1 MESPHHINKAKGRG
15 PSQAAT
21 GCGVGPPSLPGA
33 GDDPYP
39 SLSDYHDYEPQ
50 LEFDDTEVA
59 CATNAGTD
67 PELEAELDLA
77 LDGTMSD
84 GAIGTM
90 DGTIE
95 ENFEEA
101 LGPLSLGLELGDDL
115 ERKARLS
122 TAADFRDVAQH
133 GIVDVVGDDSYGRKV
148 IVVSA
153 CRLPS
158 NKELNHAKLLSYLM
172 FTLNQYVEQDYSL
185 VYFHY
190 GLNSKNKPPL
200 SWLWQAYRA
209 FDRKYKK
216 NLKALYLV
224 HPTNF
229 IRVVYNVFRPAI
241 SVKFGKKIMYVNYLH
256 ELKEYLPM
264 DQITIPEPVLEHDR
278 TLMTKPSRPVATPTA
293 SAQFHTP
300 LETQQFGVS
309 LQFIKDNNGGDP
321 VPPVLRQCV
330 EFLSHPDALETEGLF
345 RRSANV
351 RLVHQLQSQFNHGET
366 VQLTEPHLA
375 AVLIK
380 SFLRELEE
388 PLMTFDLYDEIVQVQ
403 AMPKSERGTLVKS
416 LVLEKLPEDNYT
428 VLKFIIHFLAKVMDR
443 SDLNKM
449 TSANLAVVFG
459 PNLIWHQNRQMS
471 LSAIGPINTFTDYLL
486 QNHHQLFIL

>member
-1 MESPHHINKAKGRG
+1 MESLAKTSKAKPKVAQPGSGSG
-15 PSQAAT
+15 P
-21 GCGVGPPSLPGA
+21 VSLSGG

-67 PELEAELDLA
+67 AELEAELDLA
-77 LDGTMSD
+77 LALDTTVS
-84 GAIGTM
+84 

-95 ENFEEA
+95 ENFEAE
-101 LGPLSLGLELGDDL
+101 LGPLSLGLDLNDDL
-115 ERKARLS
+115 YRKARLS
-122 TAADFRDVAQH
+122 TEADYRDVAQH
-133 GIVDVVGDDSYGRKV
+133 GIVDVVGDDTYGRKV

-158 NKELNHAKLLSYLM
+158 NKVLNHTKLLSYLM

-229 IRVVYNVFRPAI
+229 IRVVYNLFRPAI
-241 SVKFGKKIMYVNYLH
+241 SVKFGKKILYVNYLH
-256 ELKEYLPM
+256 ELRNHLPM

-278 TLMTKPSRPVATPTA
+278 TLVSKPLRLPTTP
-293 SAQFHTP
+293 SVQFHTP
-300 LETQQFGVS
+300 LETQQFGVA
-309 LQFIKDNNGGDP
+309 LQFIKEHNGGDP
-321 VPPVLRQCV
+321 IAPVVRQCV
-330 EFLSHPDALETEGLF
+330 EFLSQPDLLETEGLF

-351 RLVHQLQSQFNHGET
+351 RLINQLQSQFNHAET
-366 VQLTEPHLA
+366 VQLTDAHVA

-388 PLMTFDLYDEIVQVQ
+388 PLMTFDLHDEIVQVQ
-403 AMPKSERGTLVKS
+403 ALPRSERGMAVKS
-416 LVLEKLPEDNYT
+416 LVLEKLPEDNYV
-428 VLKFIIHFLAKVMDR
+428 VLKYIIHFLGKVMDR

-459 PNLIWHQNRQMS
+459 PNLIWHHNRQMS
-471 LSAIGPINTFTDYLL
+471 LAAIGPINTFTDYLL